1 MPTKT
6 AATGEM
12 DASDSTRL
20 VAVRD
25 RRTGRLRVLPVA
37 HVVSGGSIDSAKSR
51 SANPTTDKSCGIL
64 RPSSAAAR

>member
-6 AATGEM
+6 VATGEM

-25 RRTGRLRVLPVA
+25 RRTGRLRVLSAA
-37 HVVSGGSIDSAKSR
+37 HVVSGGSIEDAAEDLDLAFLVALGRGGR
-51 SANPTTDKSCGIL
+51 S
-64 RPSSAAAR
+64 